1 METGRLC
8 IGHLARVKQQNE
20 IGVCKKRPMRN
31 LGNEA
36 VNFSRSVVPATTPI
50 ARAIFMLNRENMG
63 DIL

>member
-1 METGRLC
+1 
-8 IGHLARVKQQNE
+8 
-20 IGVCKKRPMRN
+20 MRN

-36 VNFSRSVVPATTPI
+36 LNFSRSVVPATTPI